1 MKAHIQTKINEA
13 ISVKQRLITMA
24 DDIESMAKIIVDSY
38 NKGGKLI
45 FFGNGGSAA
54 DAQHMATE
62 YVCLLDSR
70 NKRPSMNAI
79 SLTTNTSA
87 LTATSNDF
95 SVDHIFSRQMEAL
108 VNENDVAVG
117 ISTSGNS
124 KNVLEAL
131 NLAKEKGARVIGWT
145 GSTGGKMNDL
155 PMDFVFKAPSDDVN
169 RIQEIHVTMGHILCS
184 AVENELHFKNINA
197 SN

>member
-1 MKAHIQTKINEA
+1 MKEHIQTKLNDAIN
-13 ISVKQRLITMA
+13 VKQRLVTMA
-24 DDIESMAKIIVDSY
+24 DDIETMAKLLVNSF
-38 NKGGKLI
+38 KEGGKVI

-62 YVCLLDSR
+62 YICLLDS
-70 NKRPSMNAI
+70 KKQRPSMNAV

-95 SVDHIFSRQMEAL
+95 GFEHVFSRQMETL
-108 VNENDVAVG
+108 VNPNDVVVG

-124 KNVLEAL
+124 KNVLEAFKV
-131 NLAKEKGARVIGWT
+131 AKEKGAKLIGWT
-145 GSTGGKMNDL
+145 GATGGKMNDL
-155 PMDFVFKAPSDDVN
+155 PMDFVFKAPSDDCN

-184 AVENELHFKNINA
+184 VVENELHFKNI
-197 SN
+197 